1 MKIRT
6 GFVSNSSSSSYIVRE
21 RLPKV
26 GTLKISEEQAAK
38 ILGDSFE
45 EYKNYSSSGE
55 WFLTNEFYDT
65 IFDEEFDCP
74 AYFYAEA
81 HDSHEGDP
89 SWVRIS
95 ANNYFFYIHK
105 DDFIKS
111 SEEIGCVSKV
121 FDGFVGSQEIN
132 DWLKSEGIS
141 VDSIVNIQKNSF
153 VSGDCYTVFFR
164 KLVPANNILEDNYAV
179 DEDNSY

>member
-45 EYKNYSSSGE
+45 EYKSYSSSDD
-55 WFLTNEFYDT
+55 WFLTEEVFDYEFENDT
-65 IFDEEFDCP
+65 P
-74 AYFYAEA
+74 AYFYTEA
-81 HDSHEGDP
+81 HNSHEGDP
-89 SWVRIS
+89 DWVCIS
-95 ANNYFFYIHK
+95 TNNYEFFIHK
-105 DDFIKS
+105 SDFINDTR
-111 SEEIGCVSKV
+111 ELCVASKV

-153 VSGDCYTVFFR
+153 VSGNCYTVFFR